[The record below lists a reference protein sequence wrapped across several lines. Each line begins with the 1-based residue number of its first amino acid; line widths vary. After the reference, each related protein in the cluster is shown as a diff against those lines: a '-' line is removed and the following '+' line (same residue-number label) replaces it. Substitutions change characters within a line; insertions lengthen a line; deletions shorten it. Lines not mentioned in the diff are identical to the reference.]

1 VADTAQRLLRLLSLF
16 QARPAWGGP
25 ELAGRLDVDV
35 RTVRR
40 DVGRLRELGYRID
53 AGPGASGG
61 YRLAD
66 GHALPPLVFD
76 DDEAVALAVCLR
88 AAAGGSVAGVADSA
102 RAALA
107 KLEPLLPTR
116 LRPRVAALSA
126 TTLPLRDEGGDV
138 DPGALVALAEAAR
151 ETLVATFAYR
161 DGQGR
166 LSERRVEPYRL
177 VHTGRRWYLV
187 ARDLGHG
194 DWRTFRVDRIG
205 EVVVPGHQ
213 FDRTDP
219 PDAAALV
226 AHAIT
231 TAPYAHRAVVELDAP
246 FDDVAAMVPATVA
259 VVEAID
265 AATTRLTTGADDLDR
280 VAVYLAAQGWPFRVV
295 EPPELRQRLLSLAD
309 RLVAAA
315 RTEEVVPCPPG

>member
-1 VADTAQRLLRLLSLF
+1 MADTAQRLLRLLSLF

-66 GHALPPLVFD
+66 GHTLPPLVFD

-88 AAAGGSVAGVADSA
+88 AAAGGSVAGVTESA

-107 KLEPLLPTR
+107 KLEPLLPAR

-126 TTLPLRDEGGDV
+126 MTVALRDDGDHAAAV
-138 DPGALVALAEAAR
+138 DPDHLVALAQASR
-151 ETLVATFAYR
+151 DSLVATFSYR
-161 DGQGR
+161 DGRGHP
-166 LSERRVEPYRL
+166 SERRVEPYRL
-177 VHTGRRWYLV
+177 VHSGRRWYLV

-194 DWRTFRVDRIG
+194 AWRTFRVDRID
-205 EVVVPGHQ
+205 ELAVPGHG
-213 FDRTDP
+213 FERIDP

-265 AATTRLTTGADDLDR
+265 ATTTRLTTGADDLDR
-280 VAVYLAAQGWPFRVV
+280 VAVHLAARGWPFRVV
-295 EPPELRQRLLSLAD
+295 EPPELRERLLSLAD

-315 RTEEVVPCPPG
+315 RTD